1 MKPDNTVLLNKLT
14 LLVLSL
20 ILVCLVMLVI
30 RAYQKPLPASEPL
43 AMAEAEPASVEETSA
58 NPTAIPV
65 RPLQPPRRP
74 ATTNTVRAAS
84 PVRAP
89 SPVPASAPTGPASP
103 PEPVLL
109 DTTPQIVPVPAGVA
123 VVPGINATDGA
134 GTRAVLF
141 GVVTLTGKPKPE
153 IPIDMG
159 PACGAL
165 NPRKVT
171 TRHFVVSPS
180 GGLADVLVYLK
191 NVAPAPALSGPPLL
205 DQVGCMFEPYVLGVV
220 AGQRF
225 RIRNSDPTLHNVHAT
240 PKLNQEFNLGQPG
253 RGQINDRSFSNPEL
267 FIRLKCDVHPWMFAY
282 VNVVSHPFFAI
293 TDTNGFF
300 RLPSGFPAGTYT
312 VSAIHLKAGELTQE
326 VTLGEGEQRAMNFQF
341 AVPPAAQSQGGV
353 ARSN

>member
-1 MKPDNTVLLNKLT
+1 MKPDNTDLLNKLT

-30 RAYQKPLPASEPL
+30 RAYQKPLSPEEPA
-43 AMAEAEPASVEETSA
+43 AMADAAPASVEEAPELPAAT
-58 NPTAIPV
+58 
-65 RPLQPPRRP
+65 RPLPPPPLRRP
-74 ATTNTVRAAS
+74 ATTNTVRATPPRAPRPVPIPGTAASAS
-84 PVRAP
+84 PE
-89 SPVPASAPTGPASP
+89 PA
-103 PEPVLL
+103 LL
-109 DTTPQIVPVPAGVA
+109 ETTREIVPVPAGVA
-123 VVPGINATDGA
+123 VVPEINTADGAA

-141 GVVTLTGKPKPE
+141 GVVTLMGKPKPE
-153 IPIDMG
+153 IPINMG
-159 PACGAL
+159 PTCGAL

-191 NVAPAPALSGPPLL
+191 NAAPAPALSGPPLL

-240 PKLNQEFNLGQPG
+240 PKLNREFNLGQPAH
-253 RGQINDRSFSNPEL
+253 GQINDRSFPTPEL

-282 VNVVSHPFFAI
+282 VNVLSHPFFAI

-300 RLPSGFPAGTYT
+300 RLPAGFPAGTYT

-326 VTLGEGEQRAMNFQF
+326 VTLGEGEQRAVNFQF
-341 AVPPAAQSQGGV
+341 AVPPTAQSQGGV